1 MITLATLAIS
11 GRNKEQAGAVRDRSE
26 GCELTL
32 PALAAAEVT
41 IALPLQYSAPTTVA
55 PEKFG
60 EPGTPV
66 SFGEVLPASGG
77 ELAVCRARVGAD
89 AVEHRTD
96 RGGHFA
102 VVGERLGVDGVFVA
116 AGDRTALRGGARG

>member
-1 MITLATLAIS
+1 MPFEAEA
-11 GRNKEQAGAVRDRSE
+11 E

-32 PALAAAEVT
+32 PALAAGVT

-66 SFGEVLPASGG
+66 SFGEVLPASG
-77 ELAVCRARVGAD
+77 AVLLLRRPVSTGTLSNTGRIV
-89 AVEHRTD
+89 AVT
-96 RGGHFA
+96 
-102 VVGERLGVDGVFVA
+102 
-116 AGDRTALRGGARG
+116 